1 MIKHGILALALAGA
15 LTASHAYAENDLPVL
30 SPSEVITPA
39 APEVANGMRFGYTTM
54 DLLNPYFIEVARGME
69 DRAKELGIELTVHDG
84 KSDAAAQI
92 SAAENFIA
100 NKMDAIILAPI
111 APEAMEPL
119 VDQAH
124 AAGISVIN
132 SPQRISNADAW
143 YSVAE
148 YEYGRS
154 IGDLAGKYITEKLGG
169 EASVAVLTFPEVP
182 TLIARGDGIKDGL
195 AEFAPNAKIVAEQSA
210 LTPDRGATAAE
221 TILQAHPE
229 ARVFVGVNDAGIL
242 GAYEVIKGQ
251 GMPEEEFALFGL
263 DATAEAVKH
272 IKEGGM
278 YKATVDITPYK
289 VGQNTI
295 DLAVNVIKNGPIKGL
310 IKFDMSAITQD

>member
-1 MIKHGILALALAGA
+1 MIKYGIIAFALACA
-15 LTASHAYAENDLPVL
+15 LTTSGAFAEDDIPVL

-39 APEVANGMRFGYTTM
+39 DPAFAKGMRFGYTSM
-54 DLLNPYFIEVARGME
+54 DLLNPYFVEVARGME

-92 SAAENFIA
+92 SAVENFIVT
-100 NKMDAIILAPI
+100 KMDAIILAPI

-124 AAGISVIN
+124 EVGITVIN
-132 SPQRISNADAW
+132 SPQRIINADAW

-154 IGDLAGKYITEKLGG
+154 IGDVAGKYITDKMGG

-182 TLIARGDGIKDGL
+182 SLIDRGNGIKDGL

-210 LTPDRGATAAE
+210 LTPDKGTTAAE
-221 TILQAHPE
+221 TILQANPE
-229 ARVFVGVNDAGIL
+229 VRVFVGVNDAGIL
-242 GAYEVIKGQ
+242 GAYEVIKGM
-251 GMPEEEFALFGL
+251 GLPENEFALFGL
-263 DATAEAVKH
+263 DATEEAVKH
-272 IKEGGM
+272 IKAGGM

-289 VGQNTI
+289 VGRNTI
-295 DLAVNVIKNGPIKGL
+295 DLAVKVIKDGPIKGL
-310 IKFDMSAITQD
+310 IKFDMSVVTQD